1 MTRYG
6 QWKQR
11 RVEKAQRD
19 KLAAQRRRR
28 LEEEARIRERDR
40 KLDEQSEYW
49 KMRLEE
55 ARSADEDD

>member
-11 RVEKAQRD
+11 REEKIQRE
-19 KLAAQRRRR
+19 KLAEQRRRR

-40 KLDEQSEYW
+40 KLDEQSEYL
-49 KMRLEE
+49 KMRLQE
-55 ARSADEDD
+55 ARRDDDD